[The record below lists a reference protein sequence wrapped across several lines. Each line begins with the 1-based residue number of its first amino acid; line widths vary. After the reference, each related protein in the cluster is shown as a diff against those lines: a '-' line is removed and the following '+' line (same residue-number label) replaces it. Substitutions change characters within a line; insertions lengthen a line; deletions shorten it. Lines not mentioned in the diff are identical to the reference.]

1 MPRFFRATYFLALTA
16 CAFAAAA
23 CGDPF
28 AIKAPYQT
36 VTDSFTISALTRT
49 PTGARTLW
57 RIGDFLRYRLDSI
70 GAPFDLG
77 FDFDAAG
84 KITVYPAR
92 TIAVAPP
99 GTLVTAPTVGLK
111 SAPDAFTDKYET
123 VDRAPASGYTV
134 DTAIVVSKGQ
144 TVYVRTTSNYCALQT
159 SRTGGTQLY
168 AKLVVDSIDT
178 IKRLLLIRS
187 TIQPSCN
194 FRSFATGIP
203 TF

>member
-36 VTDSFTISALTRT
+36 VTDSFAISALTRT
-49 PTGARTLW
+49 PTSARALW

-70 GAPFDLG
+70 GSQFDLG
-77 FDFDAAG
+77 FDFDATG
-84 KITVYPAR
+84 RITVYPAR
-92 TIAVAPP
+92 KIAVPPP
-99 GTLVTAPTVGLK
+99 GTLVAGQAVGLL
-111 SAPDAFTDKYET
+111 ATADAYAG
-123 VDRAPASGYTV
+123 VDRAPASGYTL
-134 DTAIVVSKGQ
+134 DTAIVVAKGQ
-144 TVYVRTTSNYCALQT
+144 TVFVRSASNFCALQS
-159 SRTGGTQLY
+159 SRTGGTLLY
-168 AKLVVDSIDT
+168 AKFVVDSIDT
-178 IKRLLLIRS
+178 VNRRLLIRS

-194 FRSFATGIP
+194 FRSFATGVP

>member
-49 PTGARTLW
+49 PTSARALW

-70 GAPFDLG
+70 GSPFDLG
-77 FDFDAAG
+77 FDFDATG
-84 KITVYPAR
+84 RITVYPAR
-92 TIAVAPP
+92 TIAAPPP
-99 GTLVTAPTVGLK
+99 GTLITAPTVGVQ
-111 SAPDAFTDKYET
+111 STADPYAG

-134 DTAIVVSKGQ
+134 DTAIVVTKGQ
-144 TVYVRTTSNYCALQT
+144 TVFVRSTSNYCALQA

-168 AKLVVDSIDT
+168 AKFVVDSIDT
-178 IKRLLLIRS
+178 VNRRLVIRS

-194 FRSFATGIP
+194 FRSFATGVP

>member
-36 VTDSFTISALTRT
+36 VTDSFAISALTRT
-49 PTGARTLW
+49 PTSARSLW

-70 GAPFDLG
+70 GSPFDLG
-77 FDFDAAG
+77 FDFDATG
-84 KITVYPAR
+84 RITVFPAR
-92 TIAVAPP
+92 TIVAPP
-99 GTLVTAPTVGLK
+99 PRTLVTGPAVGLQ
-111 SAPDAFTDKYET
+111 STTNAYAGA
-123 VDRAPASGYTV
+123 DRAPASGYTV
-134 DTAIVVSKGQ
+134 DTAIVVTTGQ
-144 TVYVRTTSNYCALQT
+144 TVFVRSASNYCALQA
-159 SRTGGTQLY
+159 SRTGGTLLY
-168 AKLVVDSIDT
+168 AKFVVDSIDT
-178 IKRLLLIRS
+178 VNRQLLIRS

-194 FRSFATGIP
+194 FRSFATGVP